1 MLRKLR
7 QRLGRKMRPD
17 GVILKLRAELVPDL
31 FVDSVNDLLARKH
44 DQTLPLI
51 TRMQN
56 DLLAMPASA
65 KAGRQLF
72 CS

>member
-31 FVDSVNDLLARKH
+31 FVNGIDDFLAREH
-44 DQTLPLI
+44 MGPF
-51 TRMQN
+51 
-56 DLLAMPASA
+56 
-65 KAGRQLF
+65 G
-72 CS
+72 